1 MAEIMIDALDLDE
14 DMEFDQE
21 NEVNTGNAD
30 VVITSSVKMYLREI
44 GQYDLLSRE
53 EEIKLAEAAANGDQK
68 AKDDLVNHNL
78 RLVVS
83 IAKRYMGRGLT
94 LLDLIQE
101 GNMGLIKAVDKYD
114 VSKGFKFSTYAT
126 YWIKQAISRAVM
138 DQARNI
144 RIPVHIIELMSN
156 IKKVERDFQQI
167 HGREPKETEVAAAL
181 GIEVKKVKEAYT
193 WMKDTTSL
201 DIMVGDDDEDTT
213 VGSFIEDESVVPAF
227 TAIEENDR
235 TTAIRNILDT
245 LNDREKMVIV
255 RRFGIGLDRAET
267 LDEIG
272 KELGLSRERIRQ
284 IEAAA
289 LRKLRNP
296 RRANLLKE
304 FF

>member
-1 MAEIMIDALDLDE
+1 MAEVIIDALDLDE
-14 DMEFDQE
+14 NMEFDQE
-21 NEVNTGNAD
+21 NEVNAGSAD
-30 VVITSSVKMYLREI
+30 VIITSSVKMYLREI
-44 GQYDLLSRE
+44 GQYNLLSRE
-53 EEIKLAEAAANGDQK
+53 EEIKLAEAAANGSQK

-156 IKKVERDFQQI
+156 IKKVERDFQQA
-167 HGREPKETEVAAAL
+167 HGREPKEAEVAAVL

-201 DIMVGDDDEDTT
+201 DIMVGDDEDTT

-227 TAIEENDR
+227 AAIEENDR

>member
-1 MAEIMIDALDLDE
+1 MAEIMIDALNLDE
-14 DMEFDQE
+14 NMEFDQE
-21 NEVNTGNAD
+21 NEVNTSSAD

-53 EEIKLAEAAANGDQK
+53 EEIKLAEAAANGSQK

-138 DQARNI
+138 DQTRNI

-156 IKKVERDFQQI
+156 IKKVERDFQQA
-167 HGREPKETEVAAAL
+167 HGREPKEAEVAAIL

-201 DIMVGDDDEDTT
+201 DIMVGDDEDTT
-213 VGSFIEDESVVPAF
+213 VGSFIEDESVAPAF

>member
-14 DMEFDQE
+14 DMEFDQA
-21 NEVNTGNAD
+21 NEVNTGSAD
-30 VVITSSVKMYLREI
+30 VVVTSSVKMYLREI

-53 EEIKLAEAAANGDQK
+53 EEIKLAEAAANGSQK

-156 IKKVERDFQQI
+156 INKVEHDFQQT
-167 HGREPKETEVAAAL
+167 HGREPKEAEVATAL

-201 DIMVGDDDEDTT
+201 DIMVGDDEDTT

-227 TAIEENDR
+227 AAIEENDR

>member
-21 NEVNTGNAD
+21 NEVNTGSAD
-30 VVITSSVKMYLREI
+30 VIITSSVKMYLREI

-53 EEIKLAEAAANGDQK
+53 EEIKLAEAAANGSQK

-156 IKKVERDFQQI
+156 IKKVERDFQQA
-167 HGREPKETEVAAAL
+167 HGREPKEAEVAAVL
-181 GIEVKKVKEAYT
+181 DIEVKKVKEAYT

-201 DIMVGDDDEDTT
+201 DIMVGDDEDTT

-227 TAIEENDR
+227 VAIEENDR

>member
-1 MAEIMIDALDLDE
+1 MTEIMIDALDLDE

-21 NEVNTGNAD
+21 NETIIEQPDA
-30 VVITSSVKMYLREI
+30 VVTSSVKMYLREI
-44 GQYDLLSRE
+44 GKYNLLSRE
-53 EEIKLAEAAANGDQK
+53 EEIKLAEAALKGDK
-68 AKDDLVNHNL
+68 DAKEALVNHNL

-83 IAKRYMGRGLT
+83 VAKRYMGRGLT

-101 GNMGLIKAVDKYD
+101 GNVGLIKAVDKYD

-144 RIPVHIIELMSN
+144 RIPVHIIEMMSN
-156 IKKVERDFQQI
+156 IKKTEREFQQKN
-167 HGREPKETEVAAAL
+167 GREPKKEEVAAIL
-181 GIEVKKVKEAYT
+181 NIDLSKIKEIYA

-201 DIMVGDDDEDTT
+201 DIVVGDDEDVT
-213 VGSFIEDESVVPAF
+213 VGSFIEDESVPNEFV
-227 TAIEENDR
+227 TVEEDDR
-235 TTAIRNILDT
+235 NVAIRNILDT
-245 LNDREKMVIV
+245 LSEREKIIIT

-272 KELGLSRERIRQ
+272 KELKLSRERVRQ
-284 IEAAA
+284 IEEGA

>member
-53 EEIKLAEAAANGDQK
+53 EEIKLAEAAANGSQK

-156 IKKVERDFQQI
+156 IKKAERDFQQA
-167 HGREPKETEVAAAL
+167 HGREPKEAEVAAVL

-201 DIMVGDDDEDTT
+201 DIMVGDDEDTT

-227 TAIEENDR
+227 AAIEENDR

>member
-1 MAEIMIDALDLDE
+1 MAEIMIDALDLDG

-21 NEVNTGNAD
+21 DEVVTGAD
-30 VVITSSVKMYLREI
+30 VMITSSVKMYLREI

-53 EEIKLAEAAANGDQK
+53 EEIKLAEDAANGSQE
-68 AKDDLVNHNL
+68 AKDALVNHNL

-83 IAKRYMGRGLT
+83 VAKRYMGRGMS

-114 VSKGFKFSTYAT
+114 VSRGFKFSTYAT

-156 IKKVERDFQQI
+156 IKKVEREFQQAN
-167 HGREPKETEVAAAL
+167 GREPKEAEVAEAL
-181 GIEVKKVKEAYT
+181 SIEVKKVKEAYS

-201 DIMVGDDDEDTT
+201 DIMIGNDEDTT
-213 VGSFIEDESVVPAF
+213 IGSFIEDESVVPAF
-227 TAIEENDR
+227 AAIEESDR
-235 TTAIRNILDT
+235 NAAIQNILDT
-245 LNDREKMVIV
+245 LGDRERMVIV

-284 IEAAA
+284 IEAKA
-289 LRKLRNP
+289 LRKLRHP
-296 RRANLLKE
+296 SRSKKLKDYLD
-304 FF
+304 

>member
-1 MAEIMIDALDLDE
+1 MAEVMIDALDLDE
-14 DMEFDQE
+14 NMEFDQE
-21 NEVNTGNAD
+21 NEVNAGSAD
-30 VVITSSVKMYLREI
+30 VIITSSVKMYLREI

-156 IKKVERDFQQI
+156 IKKVEHDFQQI
-167 HGREPKETEVAAAL
+167 YGREPKETEVATAL

-201 DIMVGDDDEDTT
+201 DIMVGDDEDTT
-213 VGSFIEDESVVPAF
+213 IGSFIEDESVVPAF
-227 TAIEENDR
+227 VAIEENDR

-284 IEAAA
+284 IEATA

>member
-21 NEVNTGNAD
+21 NEINTGSTD
-30 VVITSSVKMYLREI
+30 VIITSSVKMYLREI

-53 EEIKLAEAAANGDQK
+53 EEIKLAEAAANGSQK

-156 IKKVERDFQQI
+156 IKKVERDFQQAY
-167 HGREPKETEVAAAL
+167 GREPKEAEVAAAL

-201 DIMVGDDDEDTT
+201 DIMVGDDEDTT

-227 TAIEENDR
+227 AAIEENDR

>member
-53 EEIKLAEAAANGDQK
+53 EEIKLAEAAANGSQK

-138 DQARNI
+138 DQTRNI

-156 IKKVERDFQQI
+156 IKKVERDFQQA
-167 HGREPKETEVAAAL
+167 HGREPKEAEVAAIL

-201 DIMVGDDDEDTT
+201 DIMVGDDEDTT

-227 TAIEENDR
+227 AAIEENDR

>member
-53 EEIKLAEAAANGDQK
+53 EEIKLAEAAANGSQK
-68 AKDDLVNHNL
+68 AKEDLVNHNL

-114 VSKGFKFSTYAT
+114 ISKGFKFSTYAT

-156 IKKVERDFQQI
+156 IKRVERDFQQA
-167 HGREPKETEVAAAL
+167 HGREPKEAEVAAIL

-201 DIMVGDDDEDTT
+201 DIMVGDDEDTT

-227 TAIEENDR
+227 VAIEENDR

>member
-1 MAEIMIDALDLDE
+1 MTEIMIDALDLDE

-21 NEVNTGNAD
+21 NETIIEQPDA
-30 VVITSSVKMYLREI
+30 VVTSSVKMYLREI
-44 GQYDLLSRE
+44 GKYNLLSRE
-53 EEIKLAEAAANGDQK
+53 EEIELAEATLKGDK
-68 AKDDLVNHNL
+68 DAKEALVNHNL

-83 IAKRYMGRGLT
+83 VAKHYMGRGLT

-101 GNMGLIKAVDKYD
+101 GNVGLIKAVDKYD

-144 RIPVHIIELMSN
+144 RIPVHIIEMMSN
-156 IKKVERDFQQI
+156 IKKTEREFQQKN
-167 HGREPKETEVAAAL
+167 GREPKKEEVAAIL
-181 GIEVKKVKEAYT
+181 NIDLSKIKEIYA

-201 DIMVGDDDEDTT
+201 DIVVGDDEDVT
-213 VGSFIEDESVVPAF
+213 VGSFIEDESVPNEFV
-227 TAIEENDR
+227 TVEEDDR
-235 TTAIRNILDT
+235 NVAIRNILDT
-245 LNDREKMVIV
+245 LNEREKIIITH
-255 RRFGIGLDRAET
+255 RFGIGLDRAET

-272 KELGLSRERIRQ
+272 KKLKLSRERVRQ
-284 IEAAA
+284 IEEGA

>member
-53 EEIKLAEAAANGDQK
+53 EEIKLAEAAANGSQK

-101 GNMGLIKAVDKYD
+101 GNMGLIKA
-114 VSKGFKFSTYAT
+114 AT

-156 IKKVERDFQQI
+156 IKKVERDFQQT
-167 HGREPKETEVAAAL
+167 HGREPKEAEVAAAL
-181 GIEVKKVKEAYT
+181 GIEIKKVKEAYT

-201 DIMVGDDDEDTT
+201 DIMVGDDEDTT

-227 TAIEENDR
+227 VAIEENDR

>member
-21 NEVNTGNAD
+21 NEVNTGSAD
-30 VVITSSVKMYLREI
+30 VIITSSVKMYLREI
-44 GQYDLLSRE
+44 SQYNLLSRE
-53 EEIKLAEAAANGDQK
+53 EEIKLAEAAANGSQK

-156 IKKVERDFQQI
+156 IKKVERDFQQA
-167 HGREPKETEVAAAL
+167 HGREPKEAEVAAVL

-201 DIMVGDDDEDTT
+201 DIMVGDDEDTT

>member
-53 EEIKLAEAAANGDQK
+53 EEIKLAEAAANGSQK

-156 IKKVERDFQQI
+156 IKKVERDFQQA
-167 HGREPKETEVAAAL
+167 HGREPKEAEVAAVL

-201 DIMVGDDDEDTT
+201 DIMVGDDEDTT

-227 TAIEENDR
+227 AAIEENDR

>member
-1 MAEIMIDALDLDE
+1 MAEITIDALNLDE

-21 NEVNTGNAD
+21 NEVNTGSTD
-30 VVITSSVKMYLREI
+30 VIVASSVKMYLREI
-44 GQYDLLSRE
+44 SQYNLLSRE
-53 EEIKLAEAAANGDQK
+53 EEIKLAEAVANGSQK

-83 IAKRYMGRGLT
+83 IAKRYMSRGLT

-114 VSKGFKFSTYAT
+114 VNKGFKFSTYAT

-138 DQARNI
+138 DQSRNI

-156 IKKVERDFQQI
+156 IKKVEYDFQQKY
-167 HGREPKETEVAAAL
+167 GRKPKETEIADIL
-181 GIEVKKVKEAYT
+181 GIEIKKIKEAYT

-201 DIMVGDDDEDTT
+201 DIVIGEEEDAT
-213 VGSFIEDESVVPAF
+213 VGSFVEDEAAKVSF
-227 TAIEENDR
+227 TAIEEDDCA
-235 TTAIRNILDT
+235 TAIKNILNT
-245 LNDREKMVIV
+245 LNNRERTVIT
-255 RRFGIGLDRAET
+255 RRFGIGYDRPET

-284 IEAAA
+284 IETMA

>member
-1 MAEIMIDALDLDE
+1 MTEIMIDALDLDE

-21 NEVNTGNAD
+21 NETIIEQPDA
-30 VVITSSVKMYLREI
+30 VVTSSVKMYLREI
-44 GQYDLLSRE
+44 GKYNLLSRE
-53 EEIKLAEAAANGDQK
+53 EEIKLAEAALKGDK
-68 AKDDLVNHNL
+68 DAKEALVNHNL

-83 IAKRYMGRGLT
+83 VAKRYMGRGLT

-101 GNMGLIKAVDKYD
+101 GNAGLIKAVDKYD

-144 RIPVHIIELMSN
+144 RIPVHIIEMMSN
-156 IKKVERDFQQI
+156 IKKTEREFQQKN
-167 HGREPKETEVAAAL
+167 GREPKKEEVAAIL
-181 GIEVKKVKEAYT
+181 NIDLSKIKEIYA

-201 DIMVGDDDEDTT
+201 DIVVGDEEDTT
-213 VGSFIEDESVVPAF
+213 LGSFIEDESVAPAF
-227 TAIEENDR
+227 ASIEEDDR
-235 TTAIRNILDT
+235 TTAINNILDT
-245 LNDREKMVIV
+245 LAEREKMVIV
-255 RRFGIGLDRAET
+255 RRFGIGLERAET

>member
-21 NEVNTGNAD
+21 NEVNTDNAD
-30 VVITSSVKMYLREI
+30 VIITSSVKMYLREI

-53 EEIKLAEAAANGDQK
+53 EEIKLAEAAANGSQK

-126 YWIKQAISRAVM
+126 YWIKQAISRAVT

-156 IKKVERDFQQI
+156 IKKVERDFQQA
-167 HGREPKETEVAAAL
+167 HGRKPKEAEVAAAL

-201 DIMVGDDDEDTT
+201 DIMVGDDEDTT

-235 TTAIRNILDT
+235 TTAIKNILDT

-255 RRFGIGLDRAET
+255 RRFGIGLDRAKT

>member
-14 DMEFDQE
+14 NMEFDQE
-21 NEVNTGNAD
+21 NEVNAGSAD
-30 VVITSSVKMYLREI
+30 VIITSSVKMYLREI
-44 GQYDLLSRE
+44 GQYDLLSRK

-156 IKKVERDFQQI
+156 IKKVERDFQQA
-167 HGREPKETEVAAAL
+167 HGREPKEAEVAAVL

-201 DIMVGDDDEDTT
+201 DIMVGDDEDTT

>member
-14 DMEFDQE
+14 NMEFDQE
-21 NEVNTGNAD
+21 NEVNTSSAD

-53 EEIKLAEAAANGDQK
+53 EEIKLAEAAANGSQK

-138 DQARNI
+138 DQTRNI

-156 IKKVERDFQQI
+156 IKKVERDFQQA
-167 HGREPKETEVAAAL
+167 HGREPKEAEVAAIL

-201 DIMVGDDDEDTT
+201 DIMVGDDEDTT

-235 TTAIRNILDT
+235 TIAIRNILDT

>member
-21 NEVNTGNAD
+21 NEVNTDNVD
-30 VVITSSVKMYLREI
+30 VIITSSVKMYLREI

-53 EEIKLAEAAANGDQK
+53 EEIKLAEAAANGSQK

-114 VSKGFKFSTYAT
+114 VSKGFKLSTYAT

-156 IKKVERDFQQI
+156 IKKVERDFQQT
-167 HGREPKETEVAAAL
+167 HGREPKEAEVAAVL
-181 GIEVKKVKEAYT
+181 GIEIKKVKEAYT

-201 DIMVGDDDEDTT
+201 DIMVGDDEDTT

-227 TAIEENDR
+227 VAIEENDR

>member
-21 NEVNTGNAD
+21 DEVVTGSD
-30 VVITSSVKMYLREI
+30 VMITSSVKMYLREI

-53 EEIKLAEAAANGDQK
+53 EEIKLAEDAANGSQE
-68 AKDDLVNHNL
+68 AKDALVNHNL

-83 IAKRYMGRGLT
+83 VAKRYMGRGMS

-114 VSKGFKFSTYAT
+114 VSRGFKFSTYAT

-144 RIPVHIIELMSN
+144 RIPIHIIELMSN
-156 IKKVERDFQQI
+156 IKKVEREFQQAN
-167 HGREPKETEVAAAL
+167 GREPKEAEVATAL
-181 GIEVKKVKEAYT
+181 GIEVKKVKEAYS

-201 DIMVGDDDEDTT
+201 DIMVGDDEDTT
-213 VGSFIEDESVVPAF
+213 IGSFIEDESVVPAF
-227 TAIEENDR
+227 AAIEESDR
-235 TTAIRNILDT
+235 NAAIQNILDT
-245 LNDREKMVIV
+245 LGEREKTIIV

>member
-1 MAEIMIDALDLDE
+1 MVEIMIDALDLDE

-53 EEIKLAEAAANGDQK
+53 EEIKLAEAAANGSQK

-94 LLDLIQE
+94 FLDLIQE

-156 IKKVERDFQQI
+156 IKKVERDFQQT
-167 HGREPKETEVAAAL
+167 HGREPKEAEVAAVL

-201 DIMVGDDDEDTT
+201 DIMVGDDEDTT

>member
-53 EEIKLAEAAANGDQK
+53 EEIKLAEAAANGSQK

-156 IKKVERDFQQI
+156 IKKVERNFQQA
-167 HGREPKETEVAAAL
+167 HGRKPKEVEVAAAL
-181 GIEVKKVKEAYT
+181 GVEVKKVKEAYT

-201 DIMVGDDDEDTT
+201 DIMVGDDEDTT

-227 TAIEENDR
+227 AAIEENDR
-235 TTAIRNILDT
+235 TIAIRNILDT

-296 RRANLLKE
+296 RRANLLKK